1 MLSDPTLIV
10 NKKICRANISTM
22 AQKAQ
27 NLGIKFR
34 PHFKT
39 HQNQV
44 VGRWFRDFGITSIAV
59 SSPTMAQYFAD
70 DGWTDIT
77 IAFPFISA
85 QTDAINSL
93 AKKIQLQVTVSSL
106 GNAEK
111 VAQSIHSKMGVL
123 VEIDSGQGR
132 SGVNPN
138 DSKTIKSILSTL
150 LPNQNITFLGFLTHA
165 GQSYQ
170 LKSEQLHDFNTTIC
184 KTLSTLKS
192 EWINDF
198 PNIITSYGDTP
209 TSVVCN
215 SFQGVDELRP
225 GNLVFFDMQ
234 QATQGICS
242 TSDIAIALA
251 VPIVSVYADKLKAI
265 VWGGAVHLSKDF
277 YIDEHGN
284 KSFGAVCKLN
294 ANLTWSEPIQGV
306 YVESVSQEHG
316 VIKAQDN
323 EAFKRIEDE
332 EYLAILP
339 AHACLTVHSMREIW
353 IDGYGK
359 NPIMNRAI

>member
-1 MLSDPTLIV
+1 MLSEPTLIV
-10 NKKICRANISTM
+10 NKEICRANIITM

-27 NLGIKFR
+27 SLGVKLR

-39 HQNQV
+39 HQSHV
-44 VGRWFRDFGITSIAV
+44 VGRWFRDFGISSIAV
-59 SSPTMAQYFAD
+59 SSPTMAQNFAD

-77 IAFPFISA
+77 IAFPFIPTQA
-85 QTDAINSL
+85 DEINSL

-106 GNAEK
+106 GNAIK
-111 VAQSIHSKMGVL
+111 ASQSIQSKMGVL

-138 DSKTIKSILSTL
+138 DNKTISSIINSLIS
-150 LPNQNITFLGFLTHA
+150 NQNITFLGFLTHA

-184 KTLSTLKS
+184 KTLSALKS
-192 EWINDF
+192 EWTNDF
-198 PNIITSYGDTP
+198 PNIIISYGDTP

-215 SFQGVDELRP
+215 SFHGVDELRP
-225 GNLVFFDMQ
+225 GNFVFFDMQ
-234 QATQGICS
+234 QATQGVCS

-251 VPIVSVYADKLKAI
+251 VPVVSVYADKLKAI

-277 YIDEHGN
+277 YIDADGK

-294 ANLTWSEPIQGV
+294 ADLTWSEPIQGV

-316 VIKAQDN
+316 VIKAKDAK
-323 EAFKRIEDE
+323 AFMRIEDE

-339 AHACLTVHSMREIW
+339 AHACLTVDSMREFW
-353 IDGYGK
+353 IDGYRK
-359 NPIMNRAI
+359 TSILK